1 MTDLRLEVGEGILL
15 QTDDAGL
22 YDGNNETDIDEL
34 YLTNKNIIYVHEKS
48 TGVFKSET
56 VVDKIPLSSIAV
68 VNGIVQIQQVDDED
82 YGKALQIIYTSG
94 KRELL
99 ELNVSPKK
107 QYPAWQSAISDAVIR
122 LTSCVQAS
130 QEVIPPISDNS
141 AANNVAAG
149 IATAIPNKNIA
160 EEKHTEKAFAGAT
173 LFAGFK
179 GVVDAAKQTITE
191 VTQSATEAFNGTSNN
206 SNTQTPIIK
215 EEPIMEEK
223 KYIFCCN
230 CGEKL
235 IVGSK
240 FCNACG
246 TPTGTVAQKKEE
258 PITEPVVSPVT
269 PPPVQE
275 PVVSPVTPPPVQEP
289 VVAPVTPPPVQEA
302 VEQPIITERKTVY
315 DGAIHKCPSCGEVVN
330 SFVSICPACG
340 FELGQKKVSSTL
352 EKFIDKVNEC
362 DRLIANSPNAK
373 TGWASWS
380 GSKKFWWVVLNIFF
394 MCIPLVIYLVLPLVL
409 IKSTPKLTNEE
420 KQMVSLI
427 ENFPFPNDR
436 ESILAALVYAKEKID
451 FISKEKIDRKSAYWM
466 RLWCA
471 KAEQLKQKADML
483 FPNDNIVK
491 QSYSEIIA
499 DDERVKKTIK
509 IKAIVGLVILAIAI
523 VFTVVRYGL
532 LDNNNGGITDK
543 KDYSATFEWQTN
555 GLFAELPQPSTNNG
569 KIVMET
575 EKQISIELYN
585 IETTDFEAY
594 VKSCREAGFTVE
606 VTKTDMVFYATDED
620 GYDLNIFYYDD
631 KDLMNVV
638 VSAYDIS
645 DGTENNDSKGE

>member
-1 MTDLRLEVGEGILL
+1 MPFCMNCGKELPEGAKFCLECGTSVGTL
-15 QTDDAGL
+15 
-22 YDGNNETDIDEL
+22 
-34 YLTNKNIIYVHEKS
+34 EK
-48 TGVFKSET
+48 
-56 VVDKIPLSSIAV
+56 I
-68 VNGIVQIQQVDDED
+68 
-82 YGKALQIIYTSG
+82 
-94 KRELL
+94 
-99 ELNVSPKK
+99 
-107 QYPAWQSAISDAVIR
+107 
-122 LTSCVQAS
+122 
-130 QEVIPPISDNS
+130 
-141 AANNVAAG
+141 
-149 IATAIPNKNIA
+149 
-160 EEKHTEKAFAGAT
+160 EEK
-173 LFAGFK
+173 
-179 GVVDAAKQTITE
+179 
-191 VTQSATEAFNGTSNN
+191 
-206 SNTQTPIIK
+206 
-215 EEPIMEEK
+215 
-223 KYIFCCN
+223 
-230 CGEKL
+230 
-235 IVGSK
+235 
-240 FCNACG
+240 
-246 TPTGTVAQKKEE
+246 
-258 PITEPVVSPVT
+258 
-269 PPPVQE
+269 
-275 PVVSPVTPPPVQEP
+275 
-289 VVAPVTPPPVQEA
+289 
-302 VEQPIITERKTVY
+302 RKTVY
-315 DGAIHKCPSCGEVVN
+315 DGEIHKCPSCGEIVN

-340 FELGQKKVSSTL
+340 FELGQKKISSTL

-362 DRLIANSPNAK
+362 DRLIANSPNGK

-380 GSKKFWWVVLNIFF
+380 KSKRFWWVVLNIFF
-394 MCIPLVIYLVLPLVL
+394 VCIPLVIYLVLPLVL

-532 LDNNNGGITDK
+532 LDNNSGGITDK

-585 IETTDFEAY
+585 IETTDFETY
-594 VKSCREAGFTVE
+594 VKSCRESGFTVE
-606 VTKTDMVFYATDED
+606 ATKTDMVFYATDEE
-620 GYDLNIFYYDD
+620 GYDLSIYYYDD

-645 DGTENNDSKGE
+645 ESAENRESKGE